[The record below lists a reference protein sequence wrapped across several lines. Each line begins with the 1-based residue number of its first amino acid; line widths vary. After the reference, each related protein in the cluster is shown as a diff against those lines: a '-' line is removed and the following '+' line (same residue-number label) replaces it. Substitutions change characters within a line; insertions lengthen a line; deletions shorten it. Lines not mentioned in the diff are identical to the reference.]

1 MLIVKKGNMMAS
13 KRRLR
18 VINVLDPEYYAD
30 AHIKGSINVPL
41 KELKDFAQH
50 TDKQTPIVVYCASY
64 ECPMSKQAW
73 HVLHELGFQDLY
85 AYEGG
90 INEWYRGG
98 FPTEGP
104 HAQKYLHADIAPSAK
119 ADETLQTIT
128 MQELK
133 AKMEKEGLI

>member
-1 MLIVKKGNMMAS
+1 MVS

-18 VINVLDPEYYAD
+18 VINVLDPEWYAD

-50 TDKQTPIVVYCASY
+50 TDKQTPVVVYCASY
-64 ECPMSKQAW
+64 ECSASKMAW

-90 INEWYRGG
+90 MNEWYRAGL
-98 FPTEGP
+98 PTEGS
-104 HAQKYLHADIAPSAK
+104 HAQKYLQADIAPSSK

-128 MQELK
+128 MENLK
-133 AKMEKEGLI
+133 AKMEKEGLL